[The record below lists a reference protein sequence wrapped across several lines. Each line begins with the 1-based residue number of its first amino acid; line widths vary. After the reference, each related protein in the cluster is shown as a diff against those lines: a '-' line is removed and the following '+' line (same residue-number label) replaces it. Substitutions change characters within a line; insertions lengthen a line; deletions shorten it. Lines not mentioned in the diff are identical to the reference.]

1 MVLLS
6 VGNDVQITALS
17 GEQYFGFLLNLLLV
31 FGISFEF
38 PLLIIM
44 LNMVGVLTYE
54 RLKAWRRGL
63 IFGLFVF
70 AALVTPG
77 SDPFSMLALS
87 LALTLLLEVAIQVAR
102 LHDRRQ
108 ARLAE
113 QAVPDDEAA
122 PIGASEPIDTPAAVP
137 TPLAIDDDAT

>member
-1 MVLLS
+1 MAEAATPNAKGLHGLGRRMMLS
-6 VGNDVQITALS
+6 ADAM
-17 GEQYFGFLLNLLLV
+17 
-31 FGISFEF
+31 F
-38 PLLIIM
+38 PQ
-44 LNMVGVLTYE
+44 VSEAGT
-54 RLKAWRRGL
+54 RLQLEGR
-63 IFGLFVF
+63 
-70 AALVTPG
+70 
-77 SDPFSMLALS
+77 
-87 LALTLLLEVAIQVAR
+87 ALTLLLEVAIQVAR